1 MKKSWVFFK
10 LRLLQLKSDK
20 TSLFFSYVLPVLL
33 LLGIGFPLQVR
44 DGAVLDVAYSD
55 AVGSAQSK
63 ALVESL
69 RKRDYVKLTEYPGD
83 LASAQA
89 ALRENELKHYLRIE
103 AAPAAA
109 AAAGGPVAYRV
120 FSNSLPEN
128 QVETAALR
136 GLIDQHLDGRTAAA
150 LQPNEVKTG
159 KYTSY
164 LVTLLPGLIGMTLL
178 IIGLNGFG
186 AVLIEEEHHGL
197 YKNIKTIDVSP
208 VPFLAGLFAS
218 RMLVA
223 YSVAAALFAIGV
235 FVFDI
240 PYRIDYLLLF
250 LVITLGCISFH
261 GLGLAISAISPSVTA
276 FHGIVNFV
284 QIPLIVLGGVFFST
298 TAFPG
303 WLQAI
308 SMALPLTQMNS
319 AVQALLFDGVTLGN
333 VGVLMPQIAVLGAW
347 SALSLVLAR
356 FKFRW

>member
-10 LRLLQLKSDK
+10 LRMLQLKSDK

-44 DGAVLDVAYSD
+44 DGTVLDVAYND
-55 AVGSAQSK
+55 AVGSAQSR

-69 RKRDYVKLTEYPGD
+69 REREYVKLTEYPGD

-103 AAPAAA
+103 AAPADA

-120 FSNSLPEN
+120 FSNSLSEN
-128 QVETAALR
+128 QVESAALR
-136 GLIDQHLDGRTAAA
+136 GLLDEQLDGRPAAA
-150 LQPNEVKTG
+150 LRPTEVKTG

-197 YKNIKTIDVSP
+197 YKNIKTIDASP

-261 GLGLAISAISPSVTA
+261 GLGLAISALSPSVSA

-333 VGVLMPQIAVLGAW
+333 VDVLMPQIAVLGAW

>member
-1 MKKSWVFFK
+1 MKKTWVFFK
-10 LRLLQLKSDK
+10 LRMLQLKSDK

-44 DGAVLDVAYSD
+44 DGAVLDVAYTD
-55 AVGSAQSK
+55 AVGSAQSR

-69 RKRDYVKLTEYPGD
+69 RKRDYVKLTEYAGD
-83 LASAQA
+83 IASAQA
-89 ALRENELKHYLRIE
+89 VLRENALKHYLRIE
-103 AAPAAA
+103 PAAA
-109 AAAGGPVAYRV
+109 GRPVAYRV
-120 FSNSLPEN
+120 FSNSLSEN
-128 QVETAALR
+128 QVESAALR
-136 GLIDQHLDGRTAAA
+136 GLVDEQLDGRPAAA
-150 LQPNEVKTG
+150 LRPTEVKTG

-208 VPFLAGLFAS
+208 LPFLAGLFAS

-250 LVITLGCISFH
+250 LVITLGCIAFH
-261 GLGLAISAISPSVTA
+261 GLGLAISALSPSVTA

-298 TAFPG
+298 AAFPD

-308 SMALPLTQMNS
+308 SMAMPLTQMNL

-333 VGVLMPQIAVLGAW
+333 VGVLMPQIAVLVAW

>member
-1 MKKSWVFFK
+1 MKKTWVFFK
-10 LRLLQLKSDK
+10 LRMLQLKSDK

-44 DGAVLDVAYSD
+44 DGAVLDVAYTD
-55 AVGSAQSK
+55 AVGSPQSR

-69 RKRDYVKLTEYPGD
+69 RKRDYVNLTEYPGD
-83 LASAQA
+83 IDSAQA

-103 AAPAAA
+103 PAAA
-109 AAAGGPVAYRV
+109 ADGPVAYRV

-128 QVETAALR
+128 QVESAALR
-136 GLIDQHLDGRTAAA
+136 GLVDEHLDGRPAAA
-150 LQPNEVKTG
+150 LRSTEVKTG

-240 PYRIDYLLLF
+240 PSRIDYLLLF
-250 LVITLGCISFH
+250 LVITLGCIAFH
-261 GLGLAISAISPSVTA
+261 GLGLAISALSPSVAA

-284 QIPLIVLGGVFFST
+284 QIPLIVLGGVFFSIA
-298 TAFPG
+298 AFPG

-308 SMALPLTQMNS
+308 SMALPLTQMNT
-319 AVQALLFDGVTLGN
+319 AVQALLFDGVTMGN
-333 VGVLMPQIAVLGAW
+333 AGVLMPQIAVLGAW

-356 FKFRW
+356 LKFRW